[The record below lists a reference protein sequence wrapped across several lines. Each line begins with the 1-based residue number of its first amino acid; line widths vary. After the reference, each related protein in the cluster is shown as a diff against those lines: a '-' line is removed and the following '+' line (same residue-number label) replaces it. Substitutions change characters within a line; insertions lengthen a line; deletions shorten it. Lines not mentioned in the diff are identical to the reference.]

1 MRNPFDRLIKLLTR
15 KGFSPAGHVET
26 EAEVSPDSLRI
37 DIWFWPDAARARRVL
52 RPLGLFGRLGRTS
65 CTIEAHHCTPS
76 GEEVLDDVMKHRF
89 FCRELSRRTP
99 PPPAPRQWI
108 LSSGKPSSAIAGL
121 RFRASRWGKGI
132 YDGPPLTRTTI
143 IAINELPRT
152 QDTLLVRILGAG
164 RTLRQAIADLRALP
178 KDDPMRRLAVRIL
191 VQLRLEIPTDPAK
204 QTPSDREFLMTMRE
218 VDRYLKQLHK
228 DGLEKG
234 REEGLE
240 KGRAEALAGAV
251 LDVYRL
257 RFGAPPPALTAA
269 VKGAADYA
277 ELKRWHEIVVTG
289 SADDVAAALRRS
301 HKKQPARVK
310 AKRRVSA
317 GRAEAAR

>member
-1 MRNPFDRLIKLLTR
+1 M
-15 KGFSPAGHVET
+15 S
-26 EAEVSPDSLRI
+26 
-37 DIWFWPDAARARRVL
+37 
-52 RPLGLFGRLGRTS
+52 
-65 CTIEAHHCTPS
+65 S

-89 FCRELSRRTP
+89 FCRELARRTP
-99 PPPAPRQWI
+99 QPPAPRQWI

-121 RFRASRWGKGI
+121 RFRPSRLGKGI

-204 QTPSDREFLMTMRE
+204 QTQNDREFLMTLRE

-228 DGLEKG
+228 TGLEKG

-240 KGRAEALAGAV
+240 QGLEQGRAEALAGAV

-277 ELKRWHEIVVTG
+277 ELKRWHELVVTG
-289 SADDVAAALRRS
+289 SADDVTAALRRS
-301 HKKQPARVK
+301 HKKPPARAK
-310 AKRRVSA
+310 TKRRVSA